1 MTAVQKGIPYV
12 KGKDDILS
20 FCWSKVIQISF
31 VKAVFGKHTKLF
43 KL

>member
-31 VKAVFGKHTKLF
+31 VMAVFENTPNY
-43 KL
+43 